1 LTILAEKQQ
10 KFSESFS
17 LLGYLFKSLKTLKTM
32 EKQETLNKIFN
43 NDPLGI
49 LGEKTLPV
57 EARDLLIQLIGH
69 ILNNKEIYQTLEQYL
84 LCEDQLQYLKLNPD
98 SYIFN
103 EIEEYIADKILEDNE
118 IQIKQ

>member
-1 LTILAEKQQ
+1 
-10 KFSESFS
+10 
-17 LLGYLFKSLKTLKTM
+17 M

>member
-1 LTILAEKQQ
+1 
-10 KFSESFS
+10 
-17 LLGYLFKSLKTLKTM
+17 M
-32 EKQETLNKIFN
+32 EKQEILNKIFN

-49 LGEKTLPV
+49 LGEKTLPF

-84 LCEDQLQYLKLNPD
+84 LCEDQLQYIKLNPD

-103 EIEEYIADKILEDNE
+103 EIEEYIADKILADNE